1 MIFIACN
8 SYQTA
13 RRRYPRAQAI
23 ARMPGGFMCFALRAD
38 YIRWRRNHDRSH
50 DSSQTRP
57 RGGAI

>member
-38 YIRWRRNHDRSH
+38 YIRWRRK
-50 DSSQTRP
+50 
-57 RGGAI
+57 